1 MHAPCWA
8 SLEQA
13 SVQLVVSARWLMTRL
28 TWPGAA
34 VDHRWTTSVY
44 GYEPEPEHEPEP
56 GLGLGL
62 ELELELEPGR
72 EPGPGLELE
81 LELELAPGP
90 ERFAYA
96 VVVAAEPGRIAPLV
110 AAQRTGES
118 LLGLAPS

>member
-13 SVQLVVSARWLMTRL
+13 SVQLVVLARWLMTRL

-62 ELELELEPGR
+62 ELELEL
-72 EPGPGLELE
+72 
-81 LELELAPGP
+81 APGP

-118 LLGLAPS
+118 LLGLALS

>member
-44 GYEPEPEHEPEP
+44 GYEPEPEPGLGLGLEHEPGREP

-62 ELELELEPGR
+62 
-72 EPGPGLELE
+72 GLG

-96 VVVAAEPGRIAPLV
+96 VVVAAEPGRIARLV

>member
-13 SVQLVVSARWLMTRL
+13 SVQLVVLARWLMTRL

-62 ELELELEPGR
+62 ELELEL
-72 EPGPGLELE
+72 
-81 LELELAPGP
+81 APGP

>member
-8 SLEQA
+8 SLEQV

-34 VDHRWTTSVY
+34 VDHHWTTSAY

-56 GLGLGL
+56 GLGL
-62 ELELELEPGR
+62 ELELELGR
-72 EPGPGLELE
+72 GPGPGLGLGLG

-110 AAQRTGES
+110 AAQKTGES
-118 LLGLAPS
+118 LLGPAPS

>member
-13 SVQLVVSARWLMTRL
+13 SVQLVVLARWLMTRL

-56 GLGLGL
+56 GLELG
-62 ELELELEPGR
+62 
-72 EPGPGLELE
+72 

>member
-13 SVQLVVSARWLMTRL
+13 SVQLVVLARWLMTRL
-28 TWPGAA
+28 KWPGAA

-44 GYEPEPEHEPEP
+44 GYEPEPEREPEP
-56 GLGLGL
+56 GL
-62 ELELELEPGR
+62 EL
-72 EPGPGLELE
+72 GLELE

>member
-13 SVQLVVSARWLMTRL
+13 NVQLEASARWLMTRL
-28 TWPGAA
+28 TRPGAA
-34 VDHRWTTSVY
+34 VDHHWTTSAY

-56 GLGLGL
+56 GLGL
-62 ELELELEPGR
+62 ELELELGR
-72 EPGPGLELE
+72 GPGPGLGLG

-96 VVVAAEPGRIAPLV
+96 VVAAAEPGRIAPLV
-110 AAQRTGES
+110 AAQKTGES
-118 LLGLAPS
+118 LLGPAPS

>member
-13 SVQLVVSARWLMTRL
+13 SVQLVVLARWLMTRL

-62 ELELELEPGR
+62 ELELELA
-72 EPGPGLELE
+72 L
-81 LELELAPGP
+81 GP

>member
-13 SVQLVVSARWLMTRL
+13 SVQLVVLARWLMTRL

-56 GLGLGL
+56 GLELGL
-62 ELELELEPGR
+62 ELELEP
-72 EPGPGLELE
+72 
-81 LELELAPGP
+81 APVMSTLR
-90 ERFAYA
+90 ERFQLQPLAA
-96 VVVAAEPGRIAPLV
+96 LILIGLVLWKQLREQTTLWVWRQALCEVA
-110 AAQRTGES
+110 S
-118 LLGLAPS
+118 

>member
-13 SVQLVVSARWLMTRL
+13 SVQLVVLARWLMTRL

-62 ELELELEPGR
+62 
-72 EPGPGLELE
+72 GLG

>member
-13 SVQLVVSARWLMTRL
+13 SVQLVVLARWLMTRL

-56 GLGLGL
+56 GLELG
-62 ELELELEPGR
+62 
-72 EPGPGLELE
+72 LE

>member
-13 SVQLVVSARWLMTRL
+13 SVQLVVLARWLMTRL

-56 GLGLGL
+56 GLELG
-62 ELELELEPGR
+62 LELEPGR
-72 EPGPGLELE
+72 EPGLGLG
-81 LELELAPGP
+81 LELAPGP